1 MSAASSDRLTRFAEI
16 GRDLFVSGQITS
28 HGGNLSERE
37 GDTIYITR
45 TGSQLGRLRAG
56 DIVAVPVEPFAG
68 SDEGASS
75 ELVVHRAI
83 YRANAE
89 VGGVCHA
96 HSMSAVLCAM
106 LGDSVAPLDS
116 EARFLMGAAVPV
128 LEATQTIGSERVAEL
143 MSEALGVGDES
154 MAAGKVPVAI
164 LRGHG
169 PFAVGATLEDA
180 YRWVSVLEYSCKLIL
195 RARELEAGGA
205 QLIDY
210 PHN

>member
-1 MSAASSDRLTRFAEI
+1 MTAASLDRQTRFAEI

-37 GDTIYITR
+37 GETIYITR

-56 DIVAVPVEPFAG
+56 DVIAVPLVGAPG

-83 YRANAE
+83 YQALPD

-96 HSMSAVLCAM
+96 HSMAAVLCAM
-106 LGDSVAPLDS
+106 LGDVVSPLDS
-116 EARFLMGAAVPV
+116 EARLLMGEIPV
-128 LEATQTIGSERVAEL
+128 LESPRTVGSELVARL
-143 MSEALGVGDES
+143 MSETLGP
-154 MAAGKVPVAI
+154 VPVAI

-169 PFAVGATLEDA
+169 PFAADKTLEDA

-195 RARELEAGGA
+195 QARALEAAGA
-205 QLIDY
+205 SLIDY
-210 PHN
+210 R

>member
-1 MSAASSDRLTRFAEI
+1 MQSASPSPDRYTRFAEI

-37 GDTIYITR
+37 DDTIYITR

-56 DIVAVPVEPFAG
+56 DIVAVPVEGFAG
-68 SDEGASS
+68 SDVGASS

-83 YRANAE
+83 YQANPE

-106 LGDSVAPLDS
+106 LGDKVEPLDS
-116 EARFLMGAAVPV
+116 EARFLLDGAPVPV
-128 LEATQTIGSERVAEL
+128 LEAAQTIGSEQVAEL
-143 MSEALGVGDES
+143 MSEALGVGDGAK
-154 MAAGKVPVAI
+154 AAGKVPVAI

-169 PFAVGATLEDA
+169 PFAAGATLEDA

-195 RARELEAGGA
+195 SAR
-205 QLIDY
+205 QLG
-210 PHN
+210 

>member
-1 MSAASSDRLTRFAEI
+1 MAPVSEERLTRFAEI

-28 HGGNLSERE
+28 HGGNLSERA

-45 TGSQLGRLRAG
+45 TGSQLGRLHTG
-56 DIVAVPVEPFAG
+56 DVVAVPVEPYPG

-83 YRANAE
+83 YQANPE

-106 LGDSVAPLDS
+106 LGDMVSPLDS
-116 EARFLMGAAVPV
+116 EARLMMGDVPV
-128 LEATQTIGSERVAEL
+128 LVSPKTVGSELVARL
-143 MSEALGVGDES
+143 MSETLQT
-154 MAAGKVPVAI
+154 VPVAI

-169 PFAVGATLEDA
+169 PFAAGATLEEA
-180 YRWVSVLEYSCKLIL
+180 YRWVSCLEYSCKLIL
-195 RARELEAGGA
+195 RARALEAEGA

-210 PHN
+210 PHD

>member
-1 MSAASSDRLTRFAEI
+1 MFAASPDRLTRFAEI

-37 GDTIYITR
+37 GKTIYITR

-56 DIVAVPVEPFAG
+56 DVVEAPLAG
-68 SDEGASS
+68 PSEADASASS

-83 YRANAE
+83 YQALPE

-106 LGDSVAPLDS
+106 LGDTVSPLDS
-116 EARFLMGAAVPV
+116 EARLLMGEVPV
-128 LEATQTIGSERVAEL
+128 LESPRTVGSELVAEL
-143 MSEALGVGDES
+143 MSKAL
-154 MAAGKVPVAI
+154 ATVPVAI

-169 PFAVGATLEDA
+169 PFAAGKTLEDA

-195 RARELEAGGA
+195 QARALEAAGA
-205 QLIDY
+205 TLIDY
-210 PHN
+210 PHSATS

>member
-1 MSAASSDRLTRFAEI
+1 MSASSLDRLTRFAET
-16 GRDLFVSGQITS
+16 GRDLFLSGQITS

-56 DIVAVPVEPFAG
+56 DIIAVPVEPYPG

-83 YRANAE
+83 YRANPE
-89 VGGVCHA
+89 VDGVCHA

-106 LGDSVAPLDS
+106 LGDSVMPLDS
-116 EARFLMGAAVPV
+116 EARFLMGEVPV
-128 LEATQTIGSERVAEL
+128 LESAQTIGSDRVAEL
-143 MSEALGVGDES
+143 MSKALGPG
-154 MAAGKVPVAI
+154 GVPVAI

-169 PFAVGATLEDA
+169 PFAAGPTLEDA

-195 RARELEAGGA
+195 RARQLEAGGA

-210 PHN
+210 SHQ

>member
-1 MSAASSDRLTRFAEI
+1 MTAASLDRLTRFAEI

-28 HGGNLSERE
+28 HGGNLSERDGE
-37 GDTIYITR
+37 TIYITR

-56 DIVAVPVEPFAG
+56 DVVAVPLVASPG

-83 YRANAE
+83 YQALPE

-106 LGDSVAPLDS
+106 LGDVVSPLDS
-116 EARFLMGAAVPV
+116 EARLLMGEVPV
-128 LEATQTIGSERVAEL
+128 LESPQTVGSELVARL
-143 MSEALGVGDES
+143 MSETLGP
-154 MAAGKVPVAI
+154 VPVAI

-169 PFAVGATLEDA
+169 PFAAGKTLEDA

-195 RARELEAGGA
+195 QARALEAAGA
-205 QLIDY
+205 SLIDY
-210 PHN
+210 Q

>member
-1 MSAASSDRLTRFAEI
+1 MNDARTPELDRLTRFAEI

-56 DIVAVPVEPFAG
+56 DIIAVPVEPYAG

-83 YRANAE
+83 YQALPQA
-89 VGGVCHA
+89 GGVCHA

-106 LGDSVAPLDS
+106 LGDTVSPLDS
-116 EARFLMGAAVPV
+116 EARFLMGDVPV
-128 LEATQTIGSERVAEL
+128 LEAVQTIGSQQVAQL
-143 MSEALGVGDES
+143 MSEVLQT
-154 MAAGKVPVAI
+154 VPVAI

-169 PFAVGATLEDA
+169 PFAAGATLEDA

-195 RARELEAGGA
+195 RARQLEADGA

-210 PHN
+210 SHE